1 MNKVLAGLT
10 RGGRSPLRVALR
22 LSIRLPL
29 RDRLPLAGGLP
40 LSVGLMLGVGLSLG
54 VGVAAPASAHTLD
67 EYVQATLVS
76 VEASQILASVR
87 LKPGVEVFPEV
98 FRVIDADADGK
109 LSKEEEAKYLQR
121 VIDDLAFSVDG
132 TRLEP
137 RMLWGRFPPT
147 DDMKEGRGEILIE
160 LAAPVSARSGARK
173 LVIENRHQPRISAYL
188 ANTLVPR
195 DPRIRIVTQT
205 RSANQSVYELQYLQ
219 P

>member
-1 MNKVLAGLT
+1 MRTAV
-10 RGGRSPLRVALR
+10 VALGFG
-22 LSIRLPL
+22 
-29 RDRLPLAGGLP
+29 AGF
-40 LSVGLMLGVGLSLG
+40 
-54 VGVAAPASAHTLD
+54 AAPVLGHTLD

-76 VEASQILASVR
+76 VEANQILASVR
-87 LKPGVEVFPEV
+87 LKPGVEVFPQV
-98 FRVIDADADGK
+98 FRAIDADSDGQ

-121 VIDDLAFSVDG
+121 VIGDLSLSVDG

-160 LAAPVSARSGARK
+160 LAAAVSPRSGART

-188 ANTLVPR
+188 ANSVVPR
-195 DPRIRIVTQT
+195 DPGIRILAQN
-205 RSANQSVYELQYLQ
+205 RSNDQSIYELRYIQ